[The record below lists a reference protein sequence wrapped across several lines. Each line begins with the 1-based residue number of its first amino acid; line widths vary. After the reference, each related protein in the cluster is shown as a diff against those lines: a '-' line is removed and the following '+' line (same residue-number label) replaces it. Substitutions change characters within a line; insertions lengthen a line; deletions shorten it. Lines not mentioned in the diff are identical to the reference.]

1 MTNAEV
7 SGVQSAQSGDL
18 AAGGGDPANNPLLAN
33 GADIGQFEGSAI
45 TSSNH
50 HHHHNQF
57 GSRLGLGSN
66 SFSSA
71 PRQLISGK
79 FVSMGDG
86 PEKGPTSLFIFEE
99 NNVIRL
105 KTRAIIENSIF
116 EYSVLATIIANC
128 VALAMEAHLPN
139 NDKTEI
145 AIMIVS
151 KQISDYD

>member
-1 MTNAEV
+1 M
-7 SGVQSAQSGDL
+7 
-18 AAGGGDPANNPLLAN
+18 GDP
-33 GADIGQFEGSAI
+33 QE
-45 TSSNH
+45 
-50 HHHHNQF
+50 
-57 GSRLGLGSN
+57 R
-66 SFSSA
+66 
-71 PRQLISGK
+71 
-79 FVSMGDG
+79 
-86 PEKGPTSLFIFEE
+86 GPTSLFLFEE

-151 KQISDYD
+151 IEF

>member
-1 MTNAEV
+1 MTNAEA
-7 SGVQSAQSGDL
+7 SGAQSAQSGDL
-18 AAGGGDPANNPLLAN
+18 AAGGGDPANNPSLIN
-33 GADIGQFEGSAI
+33 GVESGQFEGSAI
-45 TSSNH
+45 TSSH
-50 HHHHNQF
+50 HHHHHNNQF

-145 AIMIVS
+145 AIIIVS
-151 KQISDYD
+151 TI